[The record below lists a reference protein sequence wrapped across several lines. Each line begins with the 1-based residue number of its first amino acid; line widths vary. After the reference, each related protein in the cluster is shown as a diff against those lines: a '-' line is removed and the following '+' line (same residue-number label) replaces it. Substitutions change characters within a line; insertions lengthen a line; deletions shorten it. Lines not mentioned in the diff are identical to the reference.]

1 MREHDALY
9 QVSSPLWRNVWPGR
23 GAIVLPGATI
33 DDNTIVAAGPV
44 MFDDILADGFWRGNP
59 ATFVKPVRASDKFV
73 RP

>member
-9 QVSSPLWRNVWPGR
+9 QVSIPLWRNVWPGR

-33 DDNTIVAAGPV
+33 DDNTIVAAGSV
-44 MFDDILADGFWRGNP
+44 MFDDNLADGFWRGNP